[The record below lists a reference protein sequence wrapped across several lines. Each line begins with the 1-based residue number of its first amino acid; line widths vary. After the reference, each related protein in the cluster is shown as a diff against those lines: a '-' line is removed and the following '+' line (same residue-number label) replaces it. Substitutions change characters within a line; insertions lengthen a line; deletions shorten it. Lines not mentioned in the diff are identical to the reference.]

1 VESTSPPRR
10 AGNLPADL
18 TSFVGRRGDIAE
30 VKNLLST
37 SRLVSLVGPGGVGK
51 TRLVLKVAADLRRAF
66 SDGVWLVELADVNE
80 PMLVAQTIADTVRIS
95 VRSRGEAPEVLAR
108 EFRDRRM
115 LIILDNCEH
124 LLETSAALVAEL
136 LRSSPQLRILTTT
149 RQPLRVSGEVL
160 HMVTPLEV
168 PDPRL
173 PLAPGAATQYA
184 AMSLFVDRAQAV
196 VPSFTLTAE
205 NEAAVAHLCQRL
217 EGIPLAIELA
227 AVSLR
232 VLSVQELAASLDER
246 FDLLTSGPRTAPERH
261 QTLEATIDWSYDL
274 CTPDEQELWASCSV
288 FAGHFDR
295 AAAEVVCASEE
306 IPGDAVLGVVAGL
319 VDKSVLVRDEVD
331 GVVRFGMSEM
341 VRHYGLDRLRDKG
354 REDDIRD
361 AHTRYFAGL
370 VAQAAAEAFG
380 PLQEGWLL
388 ALQRDH
394 ANLRE
399 ALDHSLARPTSQH
412 AGLRLAATAW
422 LYWVASGHLLEG
434 RHWLDRALFSD
445 TKPSSDRARA
455 LWTNG
460 FLAVLEGDRAVGNE
474 FIDEALQVAAEV
486 NDSESEACAT
496 HVKGLAA
503 LFAGDLTLATSLLE
517 RAGERYSELGLV
529 QGLPTLLRVHRG
541 LAYLFGG
548 EPARATAL
556 IESARQLSLANGEKW
571 IYSEAVQAAAIAE
584 FQRGD
589 ASTAKTLVAESLAT
603 KRVFHDALGIASGLD
618 ILGWVAASEGR
629 AEFAATLLGSAHRIG
644 DSVGE
649 PGFGSRHFA
658 ALRSTAEDTI
668 RQSAGDDLYDDA
680 YARGAA
686 LDLDQAVALALGEPE
701 PELDTDRT
709 DPAVG
714 LTPRETQVAELVGKG
729 LSNREIAA
737 TLVISQRTAEGHVQ
751 RILTKFGFTSRAQ
764 VATWVAEQRLPGPL
778 LP

>member
-1 VESTSPPRR
+1 
-10 AGNLPADL
+10 LPADL

-80 PMLVAQTIADTVRIS
+80 PMLLAQTIADTVKIS
-95 VRSRGEAPEVLAR
+95 VPSRGEAPEALAR
-108 EFRDRRM
+108 AFRDRRM

-124 LLETSAALVAEL
+124 LLDMSATLVSEL
-136 LRSSPQLRILTTT
+136 LRASPQLRILTTT
-149 RQPLRVSGEVL
+149 RQPLRVSGEAL
-160 HMVTPLEV
+160 HLVAPLEV

-173 PLAPGAATQYA
+173 PLSPGAATQYA

-205 NEAAVAHLCQRL
+205 NEDAVAHLCQRL

-232 VLSVQELAASLDER
+232 VLSVNELAARLDER

-295 AAAEVVCASEE
+295 AAAEVICASEE
-306 IPGDAVLGVVAGL
+306 IPGPAVLGVLAGL
-319 VDKSVLVRDEVD
+319 VDKCVLVRDEID
-331 GVVRFGMSEM
+331 NRVRFRMSDM
-341 VRHYGLDRLRDKG
+341 LRHYGLARLRDKG
-354 REDDIRD
+354 REDDLRD
-361 AHTRYFAGL
+361 EHAKYFTGL
-370 VAQAAAEAFG
+370 IAQAATDAFG
-380 PLQEGWLL
+380 PQQEQWIL

-399 ALDHSLARPTSQH
+399 ALDQSLARPTSEH
-412 AGLRLAATAW
+412 AGLRLAAMAW
-422 LYWVASGHLLEG
+422 VYWIAAGHLLEG
-434 RHWLDRALFSD
+434 RHWLDRALFGD
-445 TKPSSDRARA
+445 TAPSSDRARA

-460 FLAVLEGDRAVGNE
+460 LIAVLEGDRAVAAE
-474 FIDEALQVAAEV
+474 FVEEALQVAAEV
-486 NDSESEACAT
+486 NDKEAEACAI

-503 LFAGDLTLATSLLE
+503 LFAGDVALARSLLE
-517 RAGERYSELGLV
+517 DADQRYAELGLTEGMPALLTV
-529 QGLPTLLRVHRG
+529 HLGLS
-541 LAYLFGG
+541 YLFDG
-548 EPARATAL
+548 EQARAASL
-556 IESARQLSLANGEKW
+556 IDTTRQRCLAQGEKW
-571 IYSEAVQAAAIAE
+571 IYSYALQAAALME
-584 FQRGD
+584 FERGD
-589 ASTAKTLVAESLAT
+589 AHTAKSLVAESLVV
-603 KRVFHDALGIASGLD
+603 KRTFHDALGIAIGLD
-618 ILGWVAASEGR
+618 ILGWVIASEGT
-629 AEFAATLLGSAHRIG
+629 ADLAATLLGSAHRIW

-649 PGFGSRHFA
+649 PDFGSQNFA
-658 ALRSTAEDTI
+658 SMRATAESTV
-668 RQSAGDDLYDDA
+668 RWLGGDELYDDA

-701 PELDTDRT
+701 PALDTDRT

-764 VATWVAEQRLPGPL
+764 VATWVAEQRPPAPL
-778 LP
+778 VP